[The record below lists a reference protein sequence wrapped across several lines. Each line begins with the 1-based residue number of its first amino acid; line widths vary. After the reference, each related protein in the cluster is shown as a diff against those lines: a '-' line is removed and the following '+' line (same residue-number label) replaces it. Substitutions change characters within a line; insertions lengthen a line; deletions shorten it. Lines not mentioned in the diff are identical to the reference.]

1 MTLLAR
7 LRDPADEAAWL
18 CFESRYRSLIVR
30 FSVRQGMQAAD
41 AEDVAQAVFA
51 SLLSAM
57 RGFRFDATRGRFRDY
72 LFRAV
77 RNEIFL
83 QSSRLRRPN
92 AGKADLFH
100 DGRGTSKGSDARV
113 ADVSQQ
119 VFEDEWINHHM
130 RLAFETVR
138 QTHAVESIAIFEQLL
153 SGQTVTVI
161 AAQFSTTEQAVH
173 KVKQRIRVRMR
184 ELVAMQIAE
193 EHS

>member
-1 MTLLAR
+1 
-7 LRDPADEAAWL
+7 
-18 CFESRYRSLIVR
+18 
-30 FSVRQGMQAAD
+30 MQAAN

-83 QSSRLRRPN
+83 QSSKLRRPN
-92 AGKADLFH
+92 AGEADLFH
-100 DGRGTSKGSDARV
+100 DGRGTSKGSHARV

-138 QTHAVESIAIFEQLL
+138 LTHSVESIAIFERLL
-153 SGQTVTVI
+153 GGQTVTAI